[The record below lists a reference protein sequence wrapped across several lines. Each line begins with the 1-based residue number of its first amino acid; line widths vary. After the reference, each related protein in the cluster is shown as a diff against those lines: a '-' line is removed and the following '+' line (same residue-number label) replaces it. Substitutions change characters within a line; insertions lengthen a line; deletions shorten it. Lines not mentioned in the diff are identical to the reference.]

1 MPAGAIVL
9 LDAYTG
15 DVATDPYPT
24 SGFYRPQVQVFSD
37 ATSTC
42 DVDIQ
47 ARAKATAPWVT
58 LVTVSNP
65 TGGTEGGVYYA
76 LPPIFEIRVKVYN
89 HSLGAISAL
98 LELATFRDFRQ
109 VY

>member
-1 MPAGAIVL
+1 MPAGAITL

-15 DVATDPYPT
+15 NITTDAYPVA
-24 SGFYRPQVQVFSD
+24 GFYRPQVQIFS
-37 ATSTC
+37 ASTSAC
-42 DVDIQ
+42 DVDVQ

-58 LVTVSNP
+58 LFTVSNP

-76 LPPIFEIRVKVYN
+76 LPPVFELRVKVYN
-89 HSLGAISAL
+89 HSSGDISAL